1 MRTKRRRLRL
11 RRGAIAILALT
22 LIGVV
27 LAFAGAVNAPRLVWN
42 FTPSI
47 PVGLYSIEE
56 RDWRIEDRVALKP
69 SGRLLETLQTAGVL
83 KDGRLLMKRVAA
95 SRGDE
100 VCRSG
105 EQVAING
112 VPRAVA
118 RPDEV
123 LPHWSGCRRLAAG
136 QVFLLGEAENSF
148 DGRYFGVTSA
158 KDIVGPLRAVL
169 TFP

>member
-1 MRTKRRRLRL
+1 MRTPSRRLRL
-11 RRGAIAILALT
+11 RGGAIAILALT

-27 LAFAGAVNAPRLVWN
+27 LALAGAANAPRLVWN
-42 FTPSI
+42 FTSSI

-56 RDWRIEDRVALKP
+56 RDWQVEDRVALEP
-69 SGRLLETLQTAGVL
+69 SGRLLEMLQTAGVL

-95 SRGDE
+95 SGGDE

-105 EQVAING
+105 EQVVING

-123 LPHWSGCRRLAAG
+123 LPHWSGCRRLSAG
-136 QVFLLGEAENSF
+136 QVFLLGETDNSF
-148 DGRYFGVTSA
+148 DGRYFGVTA
-158 KDIVGPLRAVL
+158 AGDIIGPLRALLV
-169 TFP
+169 F